1 MKEKIAP
8 TGVFLYVDV
17 RDVALA
23 HVRAIEV
30 PEAGGHR
37 FFVTAGFFSNK
48 QIVDVVRET
57 HPELE
62 SELPPKDSPSDFPE
76 NIYGIDNKKSLEVL
90 GLKYR
95 PFKETVSDTIT
106 SLLEVGA

>member
-8 TGVFLYVDV
+8 TGTFLYVDV

-30 PEAGGHR
+30 PEAGGQR

-57 HPELE
+57 HPDLE
-62 SELPPKDSPSDFPE
+62 SKLPPKDSPSDFPE
-76 NIYGIDNKKSLEVL
+76 SIYEFDNKRSLEVL

-95 PFKETVSDTIT
+95 PFKETVADTVN

>member
-1 MKEKIAP
+1 MKEQIAP

-23 HVRAIEV
+23 HVKAIEV
-30 PEAGGHR
+30 PEAGGQR
-37 FFVTAGFFSNK
+37 FFVTAGYFSNK
-48 QIVDVVRET
+48 QVADVIRET

-62 SELPPKDSPSDFPE
+62 SKLPSKDLPSDFPQ
-76 NIYGIDNKKSLEVL
+76 NVYGYDNKKSLEVL

-95 PFKETVSDTIT
+95 SLKETVSDTVS